1 MVELQIILY
10 ERENR
15 WTHYLDFN
23 MDLTT
28 KQQFILFI
36 WYIFRPKKVMKFQ
49 EKVLQGMA
57 MKFAYIEAY
66 NFKN

>member
-1 MVELQIILY
+1 MELTI
-10 ERENR
+10 
-15 WTHYLDFN
+15 
-23 MDLTT
+23 

-36 WYIFRPKKVMKFQ
+36 WFIFKPKKCMKFQ

-57 MKFAYIEAY
+57 AKFAYIEAY

>member
-1 MVELQIILY
+1 
-10 ERENR
+10 
-15 WTHYLDFN
+15 